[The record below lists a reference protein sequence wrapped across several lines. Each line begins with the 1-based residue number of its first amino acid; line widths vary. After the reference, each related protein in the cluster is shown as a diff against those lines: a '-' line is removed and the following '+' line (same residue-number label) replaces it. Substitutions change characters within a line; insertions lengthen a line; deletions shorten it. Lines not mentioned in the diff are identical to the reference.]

1 MGKAY
6 NAFSGLRNTFRAD
19 TDLIRA
25 GRRFHRNFMIFDAKC
40 VGIAIFCR
48 DRFLYIGRKRIG
60 GSDFSPDADLYDR
73 TIFHARQIDRSGEE
87 QSKDQK
93 PGQKEDIHA
102 CFLHDESQL
111 LFAYFPSILSYKNSK
126 RNKENV
132 NSIKYSRNRKKSLD
146 TRDWVVY
153 DKDTCSFQNYMR
165 CKLKQDRFGVITN
178 AEMEKDMSY
187 TEGKK
192 FDLVGIA
199 DQYIETGFGEDGI
212 LNSIKFKNDE
222 NFNFSYDVIDVMAK
236 KCPDKLAM
244 LHVSKDGRERYFT
257 FRDIAKFTNMTANY
271 FSYLGIK
278 RGDKVMLVLKRH
290 FQFWFS
296 ILALHKIGAIA
307 IPATNLLT
315 RKDFEYRFKAGEVD
329 AVVCTAD
336 GDVSR
341 EVDKASRGN
350 TTLKL
355 KIMVGGARESWHCF
369 NKDIQFFSANF
380 TKPKDVP
387 GGDDPMLMFFTS
399 GTTSYPKITT
409 HNYKYPLGHYITAK
423 YWHQVDPD
431 GIHFA
436 ISDTGWG
443 KALWGK
449 LYGQWI
455 CEAPIFTYD
464 FDDFDAKK
472 ILQMIEKYKITTFC
486 APPTAY
492 RVMVHLQLEKYDL
505 SSLQNVTTAGEALNP
520 KIYEKFKEKTGFDI
534 MEGFGQT
541 ETTMLIGNIKGMTPR
556 PGSMG
561 KPSPLYEV
569 AVMLSDGTI
578 AKTGEEG
585 EIVVKVSDGVPN
597 GLFTGYYNDKE
608 KTDSVWYDGYYHTG
622 DTACMDS
629 DGYLWYVGRVDDV
642 IKSSGYRIGPFEIE
656 NEIMKLPYV
665 LECAVTSVPDKLR
678 GQAIKATIVLADG
691 SEGDEHMKNDI
702 VKYLKKNVASY
713 KWPKIVDFAKELP
726 KTISGKVRR
735 AEIKA
740 HDWSEEEGGKSD
752 ANEIPEVE
760 STAEEKKED

>member
-93 PGQKEDIHA
+93 PGQKEYIHA

-752 ANEIPEVE
+752 VNEIPEVE

>member
-1 MGKAY
+1 
-6 NAFSGLRNTFRAD
+6 
-19 TDLIRA
+19 
-25 GRRFHRNFMIFDAKC
+25 
-40 VGIAIFCR
+40 
-48 DRFLYIGRKRIG
+48 
-60 GSDFSPDADLYDR
+60 
-73 TIFHARQIDRSGEE
+73 
-87 QSKDQK
+87 
-93 PGQKEDIHA
+93 
-102 CFLHDESQL
+102 
-111 LFAYFPSILSYKNSK
+111 
-126 RNKENV
+126 
-132 NSIKYSRNRKKSLD
+132 
-146 TRDWVVY
+146 
-153 DKDTCSFQNYMR
+153 
-165 CKLKQDRFGVITN
+165 
-178 AEMEKDMSY
+178 MSY

-199 DQYIETGFGEDGI
+199 EQYIETGFDEDGI
-212 LNSIKFKNDE
+212 LNSIQFKNDE

-244 LHVSKDGRERYFT
+244 LHVSKEGRERYFT
-257 FRDIAKFTNMTANY
+257 FRDMAKFTNMTANY

-278 RGDKVMLVLKRH
+278 KGDKVMLVLKRH

-336 GDVSR
+336 GEVSR

-369 NKDIQFFSANF
+369 NKDIQYFSANF

-423 YWHQVDPD
+423 YWHQVDPN

-492 RVMVHLQLEKYDL
+492 RVMVHLQLEQYDL

-520 KIYEKFKEKTGFDI
+520 KIFEKFKEKTGFDI

-561 KPSPLYEV
+561 KPSPLYDV
-569 AVMLSDGTI
+569 AVMLPDGTI
-578 AKTGEEG
+578 ANHGEEG
-585 EIVVKVSDGVPN
+585 EIVVKVSDGVPD

-622 DTACMDS
+622 DTACMDE

-691 SEGDEHMKNDI
+691 SEGDDHMKNDI

-740 HDWSEEEGGKSD
+740 QDWAEDGEETKS
-752 ANEIPEVE
+752 EIPEVE
-760 STAEEKKED
+760 KEEAKVNVDVKENEENIPETAKETEEKKED